1 MRRKNGDGGIKIP
14 DFRLYYKV
22 TVIKTVRYWQKT
34 RNIDKRNKVE
44 SPEIN
49 PCSYGYVIFDKGHKN
64 IQWGKGSL
72 FNKWCWENWMS
83 TCKRMK
89 LENFLTPCTNINTKW
104 IKNLNLRPETIKH
117 LKENIG
123 RTLDDISQINILYDP
138 PLRVKVKKKHVNS
151 WT

>member
-34 RNIDKRNKVE
+34 RNVDKRNKVE

-104 IKNLNLRPETIKH
+104 IKNLNVRPETIKH

-123 RTLDDISQINILYDP
+123 RTLDDINQINILYDP
-138 PLRVKVKKKHVNS
+138 PLRVKVKKNM
-151 WT
+151 

>member
-1 MRRKNGDGGIKIP
+1 MRKKNGVEGINLP

-34 RNIDKRNKVE
+34 RNVDKRNKVE

-104 IKNLNLRPETIKH
+104 IKNLNVRPETIKH

-123 RTLDDISQINILYDP
+123 RTLDDINQINILYDP
-138 PLRVKVKKKHVNS
+138 PLRVKVKKNM
-151 WT
+151 

>member
-1 MRRKNGDGGIKIP
+1 
-14 DFRLYYKV
+14 
-22 TVIKTVRYWQKT
+22 
-34 RNIDKRNKVE
+34 
-44 SPEIN
+44 
-49 PCSYGYVIFDKGHKN
+49 
-64 IQWGKGSL
+64 
-72 FNKWCWENWMS
+72 
-83 TCKRMK
+83 MK